1 MILIPEI
8 DAIGQSTKVFRYL
21 RKDQRWGWQIPNF
34 YLMKLISQL
43 CLLPIIL
50 HNLLINI
57 HLDSLNSLDIIL
69 YIVPDRQQLLNLMLE
84 GLSHLPQLQLQRS
97 SMVQNSVIAHI
108 LLDFEDI
115 LQLLEILCGF
125 SQ

>member
-1 MILIPEI
+1 
-8 DAIGQSTKVFRYL
+8 
-21 RKDQRWGWQIPNF
+21 
-34 YLMKLISQL
+34 
-43 CLLPIIL
+43 
-50 HNLLINI
+50 
-57 HLDSLNSLDIIL
+57 
-69 YIVPDRQQLLNLMLE
+69 MLE
-84 GLSHLPQLQLQRS
+84 GLPHLPQLQLQRS

>member
-8 DAIGQSTKVFRYL
+8 DAIGQSAKVFRYL